1 MNPSGT
7 RALHSVP
14 RIADSHVSDEDSGTY
29 HSGEVVLLSGIYKA
43 DHSAIHGRHAGEVVA
58 IKGSQFPSC
67 SRCGASLKFSLLQS
81 AMHISEDEDF
91 CSNWVS
97 G

>member
-1 MNPSGT
+1 MNQSGT
-7 RALHSVP
+7 RALSVV
-14 RIADSHVSDEDSGTY
+14 RTADSHVSYEDPGTF
-29 HSGEVVLLSGIYKA
+29 HSGEIALLSGIYNA
-43 DHSAIHGRHAGEVVA
+43 AHSATNGRHAGEVVV

-67 SRCGASLKFSLLQS
+67 SCCGASLKFSLLQS

-91 CSNWVS
+91 KNWVN

>member
-7 RALHSVP
+7 RALHSVL
-14 RIADSHVSDEDSGTY
+14 RTADSHVSYEDSGTY
-29 HSGEVVLLSGIYKA
+29 HSGEIVLVSGIYKA
-43 DHSAIHGRHAGEVVA
+43 GHSVSHGKHSGEVVA
-58 IKGSQFPSC
+58 IKGGQFPNCSC
-67 SRCGASLKFSLLQS
+67 CGASLKFALLQS

-91 CSNWVS
+91 GNWVN